1 MDTAMRDLERIQER
15 DYEEGS
21 KRRAGVFVLA
31 AVVTLLLVYGIGS
44 MLGPVPEVDGATED
58 PLAALDR
65 AAALAVDAQAAEA
78 EAPRRVEVN
87 RQALT
92 FPGTLVGGERPEVE
106 AAVAA
111 AAAEHALLAF
121 DEEEPAPAPRRAT
134 LQPMPVAAPVNIAA
148 ALPASSMAVGESQEL
163 AAAATHDALV
173 AAALPA
179 EETPERG
186 EVGEDGTFT
195 LQVISYRT
203 REEAEVFSEAL
214 RTRGHDSFVL
224 EAEVEG
230 RGTFFRV
237 RVGPFPNGR
246 AAERYRRTFEREE
259 GMNTFVVHRR
269 D

>member
-15 DYEEGS
+15 DYEDGN

-31 AVVTLLLVYGIGS
+31 AVVTLMLVYGIGS
-44 MLGPVPEVDGATED
+44 MLGPLPESSDAADD

-65 AAALAVDAQAAEA
+65 AAALSIDAQAAE
-78 EAPRRVEVN
+78 EQAPRRVEVN

-92 FPGTLVGGERPEVE
+92 FPGALVGSERPEVE

-121 DEEEPAPAPRRAT
+121 DDEEPPAPRPAT
-134 LQPMPVAAPVNIAA
+134 LQPLPVAAPVNIAA
-148 ALPASSMAVGESQEL
+148 ALPASSMAMGESQDL
-163 AAAATHDALV
+163 AAAAQHDVLV
-173 AAALPA
+173 ASALPA

-224 EAEVEG
+224 EGEVEG
-230 RGTFFRV
+230 RGTFYRV